1 MRLMR
6 INVFNCFTSLLSAM
20 ETGAILELPGSAVAE
35 YLLVLQPHEDL
46 FNRIMQEKQAFAR
59 AYDCPAASFGQ
70 PQIVLAKIVQRIWS
84 EPNWLRRI
92 ARTVSEHKPFTVTLE
107 NYGSFPTHSIY
118 LQVKTKTAIVSLVKA
133 LRQHGKYLYYDAAY
147 KPHFITE
154 PHLTIARKLLP
165 WQYEQAW
172 QAYRHQFFSGMFL
185 AKEVLLLRRRLSEKH
200 YHILERFALEGKQQ
214 QVVQGGLFE
223 IF

>member
-1 MRLMR
+1 
-6 INVFNCFTSLLSAM
+6 M
-20 ETGAILELPGSAVAE
+20 ETEAILELPGSAIAE
-35 YLLVLQPHEDL
+35 YLLVVQPHEDL
-46 FNRIMQEKQAFAR
+46 SNRIMQEKQAFATTF
-59 AYDCPAASFGQ
+59 DCSTAVFGQ
-70 PQIVLAKIVQRIWS
+70 PQIVIAKIVQRIWS

-92 ARTVSEHKPFTVTLE
+92 ARTLSETSPFTITLE
-107 NYGSFPTHSIY
+107 NYGSFPSHSIY

-165 WQYEQAW
+165 GQYEKAW

-200 YHILERFALEGKQQ
+200 YQIMERFSLEGKRQE
-214 QVVQGGLFE
+214 VVQGGLFE
-223 IF
+223 FN

>member
-1 MRLMR
+1 MDTEQ
-6 INVFNCFTSLLSAM
+6 FY
-20 ETGAILELPGSAVAE
+20 ETPDAAVAE

-46 FNRIMQEKQAFAR
+46 FNRIMQEKQAFAQ
-59 AYDCPAASFGQ
+59 AYDCSAAGLGK

-84 EPNWLRRI
+84 EPHWLRRV
-92 ARTVSEHKPFTVTLE
+92 ARTISEQAPFTVTLE

-118 LQVKTKTAIVSLVKA
+118 LQVKTKTAIVALVKS

-172 QAYRHQFFSGMFL
+172 QAYKHQFFSGMFL
-185 AKEVLLLRRRLSEKH
+185 VKEVLLLRRKLSEKK
-200 YHILERFALEGKQQ
+200 YQILERFALEGKQQ
-214 QVVQGGLFE
+214 TVVQGGLFE
-223 IF
+223 MI

>member
-1 MRLMR
+1 MDTEQ
-6 INVFNCFTSLLSAM
+6 FYDTPDA
-20 ETGAILELPGSAVAE
+20 AVAE

-46 FNRIMQEKQAFAR
+46 FNRIMQEKQAFAT
-59 AYDCPAASFGQ
+59 AYDCSAAVYSK
-70 PQIVLAKIVQRIWS
+70 PHITLVKMVQRVWS
-84 EPNWLRRI
+84 EPHWLKRV
-92 ARTVSEHKPFTVTLE
+92 ARTVSEHGPFTVTLE

-185 AKEVLLLRRRLSEKH
+185 AKEVLLLRRRLSEKN
-200 YHILERFALEGKQQ
+200 YQILERFALEGKQQ
-214 QVVQGGLFE
+214 KVVQGGLFE
-223 IF
+223 MI